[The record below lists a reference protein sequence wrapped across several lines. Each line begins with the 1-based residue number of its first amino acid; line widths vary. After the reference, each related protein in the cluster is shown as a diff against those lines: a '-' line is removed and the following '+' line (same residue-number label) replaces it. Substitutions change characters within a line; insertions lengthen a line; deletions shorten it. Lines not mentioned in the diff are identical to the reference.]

1 MSYSVVLPI
10 MIREL
15 RMQTTL
21 QWATR
26 AMALILL
33 VLLLFSNIVLRPHG
47 SGTSRRPFIDRSA
60 FTDWPYLTFVAGC
73 FSVFLGMY
81 TPFVHVQSY
90 ALDHNIVSPDLA
102 LYLLAIL
109 NSSSIFGR
117 IVPAFLAQYLGPMNT
132 IIGAATVLAITSFSL
147 IVATTAPR
155 LLATV
160 IVQGFITGSFFAMQP
175 TIIVRLTG
183 DPRRIGTRFGMAFS
197 IMSFALL
204 FGPPVGGA
212 LRKSLGYT
220 AAWIW
225 AGLTILTGGILILC
239 SRLLKDR
246 RSLKV

>member
-1 MSYSVVLPI
+1 

-15 RMQTTL
+15 SIKTTL

-33 VLLLFSNIVLRPHG
+33 ILLLFVNIAIRPRG
-47 SGTSRRPFIDRSA
+47 SGGTSRRPFIDKTA
-60 FTDWPYLTFVAGC
+60 FTDWPYLMFDAGC
-73 FSVFLGMY
+73 FAVFLGMY

-90 ALDHNIVSPDLA
+90 ALDRGIVSSDLA

-109 NSSSIFGR
+109 NSSSISAR
-117 IVPAFLAQYLGPMNT
+117 IAPAFLAQDSGPTNT
-132 IIGAATVLAITSFSL
+132 TAGAPTGQATTSFRL

-155 LLATV
+155 LLTTV

-175 TIIVRLTG
+175 TIFVRLTG
-183 DPRRIGTRFGMAFS
+183 DPKRIGTRFGMAFS
-197 IMSFALL
+197 VMSFALL

-220 AAWIW
+220 AAWVW